1 MTLLRIVVF
10 LSFSLLLLF
19 YPGDYWL
26 TRVFSNQDVWQEKP
40 VRQFSLHPIPEVSVY
55 APYPPISAEGVYIT
69 DLSSFTPIFEHNS
82 KLKFYPA
89 STAKIIT
96 ALVVADIFKPTD
108 VIVVTKQITKQDEP
122 DWQLMGLVMGE
133 KITIENLLY
142 GILVHSANDAAF
154 TLANAYGYDKFI
166 EKMNEK
172 AAELGMKNSHFKN
185 PIGIDESEQLTTP
198 YDLALAGRA
207 LLKDVYLSK
216 FVSTK
221 EIIISDIDY
230 KYFHKLSNVN
240 KLLGEIIGIGGLKT
254 GYTELA
260 GQNLVSFY
268 KKNGNQYIIVVLKSL
283 DRFEDTRSLT
293 QWIDQ
298 YVTHISMPLN

>member
-19 YPGDYWL
+19 YPGNYWI
-26 TRVFSNQDVWQEKP
+26 THTFSQTDLWREKREAKP
-40 VRQFSLHPIPEVSVY
+40 ALHPIPEVRKY
-55 APYPPISAEGVYIT
+55 APYPLVSAEGVYVV
-69 DLSSFTPIFEHNS
+69 DLASFTPIFERNS
-82 KLKFYPA
+82 NTRMYPA

-96 ALVVADIFKPTD
+96 ALVVADLFKPTD
-108 VIVVTKQITKQDEP
+108 VVVVTKQITKDDQP
-122 DWQLMGLVMGE
+122 DWQLMGLVKGE

-142 GILVHSANDAAF
+142 GILVYSANDAAF
-154 TLANAYGYDKFI
+154 TLANTYGYDSFI
-166 EKMNEK
+166 QKMNEK
-172 AAELGMKNSHFKN
+172 AAALGMKNSHFKN
-185 PIGIDESEQLTTP
+185 PIGIDDTEQLTSP

-207 LLKDVYLSK
+207 LLKNSYLAK

-221 EIIISDIDY
+221 EITISDVDY
-230 KYFHKLSNVN
+230 KYFHRLNN
-240 KLLGEIIGIGGLKT
+240 INELLGKVVGIGGLKT

-283 DRFEDTRSLT
+283 DRFEDTKILT
-293 QWIDQ
+293 EWIDL
-298 YVTHISMPLN
+298 YVDHVSMPLN